1 LSEEKVTVFTSI
13 TRTLLV
19 GIVFIG
25 IIGHAARVQAQVVI
39 SPLVGYDFGGD
50 AGCPDLSDLIECDDR
65 KINFGVSIGALGTL
79 FGLEGEVAYA
89 PDFFGE
95 STDLSSSVLTGMA
108 NILFVPKLGPVRPYV
123 TAGLGVIKTNVE
135 LTADSVFTTNDNTF
149 GWNIGGGVIGF
160 VSDHVGLRGD
170 LRYFHAFQ
178 DLSALGFTLEG
189 SKLDYGRAS
198 VGVVLAF

>member
-1 LSEEKVTVFTSI
+1 MFTSI

-19 GIVFIG
+19 GIVFIAILG
-25 IIGHAARVQAQVVI
+25 NAARVQAQVVI

-50 AGCPDLSDLIECDDR
+50 AGCPDLSDLIECEDR
-65 KINFGVSIGALGTL
+65 KINFGASIGVLGTL

-89 PDFFGE
+89 PDFFGK
-95 STDLSSSVLTGMA
+95 STDLSSSVVTAMA
-108 NILFVPKLGPVRPYV
+108 NILFVPRLGPVRPYV
-123 TAGLGVIKTNVE
+123 TVGLGVIKTHVE
-135 LTADSVFTTNDNTF
+135 LTSDSLFTTDDNTL
-149 GWNIGGGVIGF
+149 GWNVGGGVIGF

-178 DLSALGFTLEG
+178 DLSALGVTLEG

>member
-1 LSEEKVTVFTSI
+1 VFTSI

-25 IIGHAARVQAQVVI
+25 IIGNAARVHAQIVI

-50 AGCPDLSDLIECDDR
+50 AGCPDLSDVIECDDR
-65 KINFGVSIGALGTL
+65 KINFGASIGALGTL

-95 STDLSSSVLTGMA
+95 SADLSSNVLTAMA
-108 NILFVPKLGPVRPYV
+108 NILFVPRLGPVRPYV
-123 TAGLGVIKTNVE
+123 TVGVGAIKTHVE
-135 LTADSVFTTNDNTF
+135 LTSDSLFTTDDTAM
-149 GWNIGGGVIGF
+149 GWNVGGGVIGF

-178 DLSALGFTLEG
+178 TMSALGFTLEG

>member
-1 LSEEKVTVFTSI
+1 VLISI
-13 TRTLLV
+13 TRTLFV

-25 IIGHAARVQAQVVI
+25 ITCHAARVDAQVVI

-50 AGCPDLSDLIECDDR
+50 AGCPGDLSDLIECDDR
-65 KINFGVSIGALGTL
+65 KINFGASIGALGTL
-79 FGLEGEVAYA
+79 FGLEAEVAYA

-95 STDLSSSVLTGMA
+95 STGLSSSVLTAMA
-108 NILFVPKLGPVRPYV
+108 NILFVPRLGPVRPYV
-123 TAGLGVIKTNVE
+123 TVGLGAIKTHAE
-135 LTADSVFTTNDNTF
+135 LTSDSLFTTDDTSM
-149 GWNIGGGVIGF
+149 GWNVGGGVIGF

-170 LRYFHAFQ
+170 LRYFHAFR

>member
-1 LSEEKVTVFTSI
+1 MLTSI

-25 IIGHAARVQAQVVI
+25 IIGNAARVQAQVVI

-65 KINFGVSIGALGTL
+65 KINFGASIGALGTL

-95 STDLSSSVLTGMA
+95 STALSSSVLTAMA
-108 NILFVPKLGPVRPYV
+108 NVLFVPRLGPVRPYV
-123 TAGLGVIKTNVE
+123 TVGLGAIKTHVE
-135 LTADSVFTTNDNTF
+135 LTSDSLFTTDDTAM
-149 GWNIGGGVIGF
+149 GWNVGGGVIGF

-178 DLSALGFTLEG
+178 TLSALGFTLEG

-198 VGVVLAF
+198 VGVVIAF